1 MYLTVFKHG
10 FLRSPFTGE
19 DVLMEEC
26 KELFLAGQRCSEIKK
41 KKIYVYFIF
50 YVV

>member
-19 DVLMEEC
+19 DVSMEEC
-26 KELFLAGQRCSEIKK
+26 KEPFLAGQGCSEILKK
-41 KKIYVYFIF
+41 KIIYVYFYF
-50 YVV
+50 LC